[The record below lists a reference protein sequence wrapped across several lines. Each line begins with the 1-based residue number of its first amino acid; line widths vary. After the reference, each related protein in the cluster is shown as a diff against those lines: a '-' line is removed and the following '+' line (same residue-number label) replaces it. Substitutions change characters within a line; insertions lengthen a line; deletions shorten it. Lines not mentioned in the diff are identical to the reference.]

1 MCSIS
6 NLKLPSMDRGWSA
19 AAAAAAGP
27 APAPAP
33 TPSASEARPLLCTRA
48 SRIVGLHLITV
59 QPPRIHVRCYSQSQ
73 VAAIP
78 PIPRTL
84 IRGVRRL
91 SALALAF
98 SSSSSAAAS
107 HPHLDFSEGQ
117 PLPPPPPPLYSYKI
131 GMEAAGY
138 EKEVEVAVRVV
149 QMACS
154 LCQKVQESLVR
165 SPPDLITSKD
175 DRSPVTVAG
184 CPSPL
189 PLSIPTF
196 LVSLPSSRFL
206 FLHYPLLFLP
216 DTGVPAVLRATFSI

>member
-1 MCSIS
+1 
-6 NLKLPSMDRGWSA
+6 MDRGWSA

-27 APAPAP
+27 APAP
-33 TPSASEARPLLCTRA
+33 SASKARPLLCTRA

-59 QPPRIHVRCYSQSQ
+59 QPPRIHVRSYYAQ

-78 PIPRTL
+78 PVPRTL
-84 IRGVRRL
+84 IRGGVRR
-91 SALALAF
+91 LALAF
-98 SSSSSAAAS
+98 SSSSAAAA

-117 PLPPPPPPLYSYKI
+117 PLPPLYSYKI

-165 SPPDLITSKD
+165 STPDLIKSKD

-184 CPSPL
+184 CPLTSSSPL
-189 PLSIPTF
+189 YPDLPRLSA
-196 LVSLPSSRFL
+196 
-206 FLHYPLLFLP
+206 YPLLFLP
-216 DTGVPAVLRATFSI
+216 DAGAPSVLRATFSI